1 MSTNEDKIRKTD
13 AQRQKS
19 LYKRR
24 TSQGWRKG
32 WIDPGTLDLAGR
44 LGGIEHIPDAYAAQR
59 AENDRL
65 RASVEAAEK
74 KQNEADANLQEAK
87 AELHQLQ
94 SRPWWRLWGK

>member
-32 WIDPGTLDLAGR
+32 WIDPGTLDLAAR
-44 LGGIEHIPDAYAAQR
+44 LGGIEHVPDAYASER

-65 RASVEAAEK
+65 RATVSSAQKAEEAANAARMKVEA
-74 KQNEADANLQEAK
+74 
-87 AELHQLQ
+87 ELEILQ
-94 SRPWWRLWGK
+94 SRPWWRIWG